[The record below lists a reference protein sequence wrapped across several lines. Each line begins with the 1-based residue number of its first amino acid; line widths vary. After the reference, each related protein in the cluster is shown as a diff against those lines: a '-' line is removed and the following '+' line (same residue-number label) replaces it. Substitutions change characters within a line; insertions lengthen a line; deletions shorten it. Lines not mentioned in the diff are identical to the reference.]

1 MREKKE
7 VNVLLGE
14 QVRLAREGAGLT
26 QEGLAER
33 VDVSAQYIS
42 DLERGVVGVSIP
54 TLKRLS
60 VVLGVS
66 CDRLLFGGG
75 AEPDVTQLARRMQ
88 RLPSRQFQLLRRMV
102 DLFLEAMEP

>member
-1 MREKKE
+1 MEFCEKLQELRKS
-7 VNVLLGE
+7 
-14 QVRLAREGAGLT
+14 RGLT
-26 QEGLAER
+26 QEALAER
-33 VDVSAQYIS
+33 VDVSAQYVS

-75 AEPDVTQLARRMQ
+75 GENDVTQLARRLQ
-88 RLPSRQFQLLRRMV
+88 RLPARQFQLLRRMV

>member
-7 VNVLLGE
+7 VNILLGE

-26 QEGLAER
+26 QEALAER
-33 VDVSAQYIS
+33 VDVSAQYVS

-75 AEPDVTQLARRMQ
+75 ENDVTQLARRLQ
-88 RLPSRQFQLLRRMV
+88 RLPARQFQLLRRMI
-102 DLFLEAMEP
+102 DLFLEAAEP